1 MSKFDDESIDIL
13 LEQEID
19 KISFNIE
26 TGKVKLIK
34 PDISTFSSLIK
45 KWGIGTGPVSKP
57 IENVVN
63 NWTPN
68 KDSKLG
74 LWIDA
79 TDYSTMIVSTA
90 SIVSITDKINGTIMT
105 TSGTTA
111 ANLTIQQASIN
122 NNTGLINDDPT
133 NIKVP
138 PAALW
143 KVIDYAKSQNLQVW
157 LSLSIVDSKTDVEFV
172 PNFTKFTEQKMFD
185 SIVAFNKPLAK
196 LAQDHKVDGIYI
208 GEGNLSLESDEH
220 IQYWKYYIDQIK
232 TVYTGKLAYASYC
245 IKKTSIWYH
254 VDYAS
259 VFMSG
264 PLSYTPVTDLKS
276 IVALYNKD
284 VYGMDQVAAL
294 KDIYNTYGKKLI
306 LLLGAK
312 VVDTG
317 VGADPENFFTV
328 MVTNSWGTM
337 AHPTITVNTPMQH
350 LKVQAFFEVV
360 ALKLSDVT
368 IGLGFTEFAPWLQDS
383 KFSDPSS
390 SVYNYYCCSWD
401 ITNNTD
407 LQKTFNS
414 YLSKPWGYSTIN

>member
-1 MSKFDDESIDIL
+1 MNRLIL
-13 LEQEID
+13 LLSVFFLSACGGGGSGASPASPASPVVEAPVVQRQSIFNAPAQLNGNFRLARLDYRYDTPASSKD
-19 KISFNIE
+19 KNGLQTTSYE
-26 TGKVKLIK
+26 AVKLTIDQIK
-34 PDISTFSSLIK
+34 SVGFSGVL
-45 KWGIGTGPVSKP
+45 VQ
-57 IENVVN
+57 V
-63 NWTPN
+63 
-68 KDSKLG
+68 
-74 LWIDA
+74 
-79 TDYSTMIVSTA
+79 
-90 SIVSITDKINGTIMT
+90 
-105 TSGTTA
+105 
-111 ANLTIQQASIN
+111 QASIN

-196 LAQDHKVDGIYI
+196 LAQDHKVDGIYV